1 MSEVHVKG
9 WFGVGYDLCVCGGRV
24 LSVQLGKR
32 KERDEDEGEQEEA
45 RTVGGVH
52 VGGWVVICVLRC
64 CVFSSKKK
72 GARGRGRRV
81 SGGEESKRMK
91 KGFCS

>member
-1 MSEVHVKG
+1 MSAGLRKARTVSEVHAKG
-9 WFGVGYDLCVCGGRV
+9 LFGVGYDLCACAGRV

-52 VGGWVVICVLRC
+52 VGGWVDMGSDVCV
-64 CVFSSKKK
+64 
-72 GARGRGRRV
+72 
-81 SGGEESKRMK
+81 
-91 KGFCS
+91 

>member
-9 WFGVGYDLCVCGGRV
+9 WFGVGYDLRVCGKRV

-52 VGGWVVICVLRC
+52 VGGWVDMRSDVCV
-64 CVFSSKKK
+64 
-72 GARGRGRRV
+72 
-81 SGGEESKRMK
+81 
-91 KGFCS
+91 